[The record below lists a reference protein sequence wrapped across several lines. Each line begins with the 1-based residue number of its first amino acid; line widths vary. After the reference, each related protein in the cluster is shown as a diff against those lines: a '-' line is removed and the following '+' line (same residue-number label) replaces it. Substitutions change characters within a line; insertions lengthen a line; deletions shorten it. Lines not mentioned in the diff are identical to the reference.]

1 MKITDLLANSGRPV
15 AYYPALRALAGSVNA
30 AILLC
35 QLLYW
40 RGKQLDPQGWISK
53 RLRLV
58 ADDPDGRS
66 NPLNQ
71 SLQRETGLTY
81 KELRVARRLLRE
93 RGFLRE
99 RPKRLQH
106 IVLFQVDLE
115 AVCQAWNATAVN
127 NVPKGHLGR
136 AHRSLREGR
145 EGPSLKGTY
154 IDHPQTT
161 TEEPQSPLT
170 YAAETT
176 SVPEPIPNLP
186 TAAREAPQSP
196 EIQIFRAVC
205 GRVPGAHDYAA
216 VIESIRHVCTL
227 QGEHTLEY
235 LAPFW
240 QAWSSRRRRDGRP
253 YHPASLAW
261 LTEWAVNG
269 SIPAAG
275 QGKPR
280 HSQSPPEPTG
290 AGLPRLTQSD
300 LNAAELINQR
310 RRPILPQV

>member
-1 MKITDLLANSGRPV
+1 MKINDLLANCGRPV
-15 AYYPALRALAGSVNA
+15 AYHPALRALAGSVNA

-40 RGKQLDPQGWISK
+40 RGKQVDPEGWISK

-66 NPLNQ
+66 NPGNQ
-71 SLQRETGLTY
+71 SLERETGMTY

-93 RGFLRE
+93 RGFLHE
-99 RPKRLQH
+99 RPNRLLH

-115 AVCQAWNATAVN
+115 AVCQAWNAAALG
-127 NVPKGHLGR
+127 NVPKGHLGG
-136 AHRSLREGR
+136 AHRSLREGPK
-145 EGPSLKGTY
+145 GSSLNGTY
-154 IDHPQTT
+154 IDYPQTT
-161 TEEPQSPLT
+161 AENPGCRLDH
-170 YAAETT
+170 AAETT
-176 SVPEPIPNLP
+176 GVPEPIPNLP
-186 TAAREAPQSP
+186 TAAPEAPQRP

-240 QAWSSRRRRDGRP
+240 HAWSSRRRRDGRP
-253 YHPASLAW
+253 YDPASLAW

-275 QGKPR
+275 RGKR
-280 HSQSPPEPTG
+280 GSSQTPPEPTG
-290 AGLPRLTQSD
+290 RALPQLTQSD

-310 RRPILPQV
+310 RRPTLPQV